1 MTGRV
6 FKFVNFFL
14 MDLVWMGMVYLGKMC
29 DSHIIILI
37 SIDEVRRSGSRIDR
51 VRNIRYRSSTRPSQW
66 D

>member
-14 MDLVWMGMVYLGKMC
+14 MDLVWIGMVYLGKMC
-29 DSHIIILI
+29 DSHRIALI
-37 SIDEVRRSGSRIDR
+37 PIDGARRSGSGIDR
-51 VRNIRYRSSTRPSQW
+51 VRNIRYRSNTGLSQR